1 MNNLDLIFKE
11 ISPFLGELKGKKN
24 CEISSKKT
32 SESVIIEIKKD
43 NTFPL
48 TIRITAEF
56 YKNEKPIF
64 FAVDWDFFNA
74 YCRLT
79 ENEAA
84 KITMIVANEFVN
96 YSDDNGRFR
105 TLLQMICCCGI

>member
-1 MNNLDLIFKE
+1 MNELNLIFKG
-11 ISPFLGELKGKKN
+11 ISPFLKNLQGKKN
-24 CEISSKKT
+24 CKISTNQTDK
-32 SESVIIEIKKD
+32 SVIIEIKKD

-56 YKNEKPIF
+56 YKNENPIF
-64 FAVDWDFFNA
+64 FAVDWDFCNS

-79 ENEAA
+79 EDKAID
-84 KITMIVANEFVN
+84 ITKIVANEFVN

-105 TLLQMICCCGI
+105 TLLQMIGCWGI